1 MSNAYPFSFTVP
13 LNGLKRKKRNLKKR
27 ETCAV
32 MGENRVN
39 DGCSHRAPTDRP
51 GQVGGSKVR
60 VDGWGLYGGTGSV
73 ISLFKWG
80 IRIWKNKCWKKNTLT
95 YYDDVSWVLYLFFLH
110 PLLLLGNI
118 IKKWYWFNPNRHGPP
133 QPQTPLSCPS
143 NPIKGV
149 ERAKWFSGLW
159 SVVEKEMRLLVVFAC
174 LVGLA
179 AALPP
184 KSPKS
189 KKG

>member
-51 GQVGGSKVR
+51 GQLGGSKVR

-73 ISLFKWG
+73 ISLFKLKYEK
-80 IRIWKNKCWKKNTLT
+80 INVEKKKYFNI
-95 YYDDVSWVLYLFFLH
+95 YDDVS
-110 PLLLLGNI
+110 
-118 IKKWYWFNPNRHGPP
+118 
-133 QPQTPLSCPS
+133 
-143 NPIKGV
+143 
-149 ERAKWFSGLW
+149 
-159 SVVEKEMRLLVVFAC
+159 
-174 LVGLA
+174 
-179 AALPP
+179 
-184 KSPKS
+184 
-189 KKG
+189 